1 LLLFRDNA
9 FFQHGLDCREVVMP
23 NRRSRVDAAEVGEP
37 NGAASI
43 VSVARDFAALA
54 AVFAQ
59 QLELVPSSEEETLAH
74 IRKARAAAERGM
86 QLSKQLLA
94 RIRPEST
101 ASK

>member
-1 LLLFRDNA
+1 
-9 FFQHGLDCREVVMP
+9 MP
-23 NRRSRVDAAEVGEP
+23 NRRSRVGAAEIGDS

-54 AVFAQ
+54 AVFEQ

-74 IRKARAAAERGM
+74 ISKAKAAAERGM
-86 QLSKQLLA
+86 RLSEQLLA

-101 ASK
+101 TNK